1 MTYRGRR
8 ERKPK
13 PFTKE
18 RAWNYLLFLLS
29 RRSYTVAELRE
40 RLLRRG
46 LPEEEAEP
54 LLERLAELRLVDDA
68 LYAEQYVSSRKE
80 ARGRIL
86 IRQELRRKGVDPE
99 LVDSEVEE
107 LTPQQQADAATALLE
122 KNAWRYRPSEPAEGD
137 DSGGA
142 PDDAERFARREQVYK
157 ARAKAFGF
165 LARRGFGAEAASAAL
180 ERVGWFDHD
189 D

>member
-1 MTYRGRR
+1 MAYGGRR

-40 RLLRRG
+40 RLQRRG

-86 IRQELRRKGVDPE
+86 IRQELRRKGVEPE

-122 KNAWRYRPSEPAEGD
+122 KNAWRYRPPDATE
-137 DSGGA
+137 
-142 PDDAERFARREQVYK
+142 DDAARSEDDAARFARRELVYK

-165 LARRGFGAEAASAAL
+165 LARRGFAADAASAAL
-180 ERVGWFDHD
+180 ERVGWFDD
-189 D
+189 DD